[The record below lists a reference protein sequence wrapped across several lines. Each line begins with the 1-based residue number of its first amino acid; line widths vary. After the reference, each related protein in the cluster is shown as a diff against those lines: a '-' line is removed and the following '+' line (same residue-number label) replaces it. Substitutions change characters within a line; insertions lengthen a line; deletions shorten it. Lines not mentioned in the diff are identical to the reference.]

1 MISDCGYGHFFYVA
15 GSAFLWY
22 MGWLYCV
29 ALLSSHGDVEGQRLG
44 IERGLRRGG
53 FVVWCRG
60 CLHCCAYCPRIVWK
74 GQRLGVSYSRGVI
87 VEDWL
92 NAN

>member
-1 MISDCGYGHFFYVA
+1 MVTSVTWRGVHFYGILGGFIV
-15 GSAFLWY
+15 WR
-22 MGWLYCV
+22 YCLHMV
-29 ALLSSHGDVEGQRLG
+29 DVEGQRLG
-44 IERGLRRGG
+44 IERGWRRGG

-60 CLHCCAYCPRIVWK
+60 CLHCCAYYPRIVWK
-74 GQRLGVSYSRGVI
+74 GQHLGVSYSRGGI